1 MSTQPPRR
9 RPTSLLDG
17 LADIAQDFW
26 DALPSATPAQLSIE
40 PDASVPQAES
50 AAQPASANL
59 AHPVEEAEKAV
70 SFTPAALPFTDLWK
84 VADEPI
90 NWTEVLASPFPTD
103 GFTTPEQ
110 WTLYRQYAQP
120 VLDGDTA
127 AYLHVLKIVNPM
139 ADLSPYTASLSV
151 TTRSSDIAA
160 ATFTVRSDLLASDG
174 EHYLCGLSLR
184 IARDLF
190 ATLPVTHVVVTAMD
204 GEHTCREIDFPRS
217 AMQGARFTF
226 VDPVAFVH
234 AL

>member
-9 RPTSLLDG
+9 RPSSLLDG

-26 DALPSATPAQLSIE
+26 DALPSATPAALSVT
-40 PDASVPQAES
+40 PDASASEEETPT
-50 AAQPASANL
+50 AQPVQAA
-59 AHPVEEAEKAV
+59 PVEEPAEKAV
-70 SFTPAALPFTDLWK
+70 TFTPAALPFTDLWK

-90 NWTEVLASPFPTD
+90 NWTEVLASPTPTD
-103 GFTTPEQ
+103 GFTSPEQ

-127 AYLHVLKIVNPM
+127 AYLQVLKAVNPM

-160 ATFTVRSDLLASDG
+160 ATFVVRSDLLASDG

-190 ATLPVTHVVVTAMD
+190 ATLPVTHVIVTAMD
-204 GEHTCREIDFPRS
+204 GENICREIDFPRS
-217 AMQGARFTF
+217 AMQGARFAF